1 MISLFQISLRMWRW
15 KNFEIRP
22 ALDEVMCRVP
32 WLYFFGL
39 PCIHVVLCLILVR
52 YTLVSHFLVYGTV
65 TPVFQH
71 IKKGAKHKLL
81 QIGLSKFI
89 FGRDFGKT
97 VPFFSF
103 HRSSSRNEIFSFL
116 WQWGITFGTPV
127 KFGTLMVPHTSTLLA
142 RVARLA
148 CRWFN
153 FSFCFA
159 SW

>member
-1 MISLFQISLRMWRW
+1 MFSLFQISLRIWRRN
-15 KNFEIRP
+15 NFEFRP
-22 ALDEVMCRVP
+22 TKLCVECRD
-32 WLYFFGL
+32 LLFGL

-127 KFGTLMVPHTSTLLA
+127 KFGTLMVSHTSTLLA
-142 RVARLA
+142 RVVRFA
-148 CRWFN
+148 CSWFN
-153 FSFCFA
+153 CSFCFA